1 MRKFRAL
8 WTRLIGVFHPQRTDD
23 EFAAELESH
32 LQMHIDDN
40 LRAGMTP
47 EQARRDALIRLGGM
61 EQTRQAWRERRTLPF
76 LERLFH
82 DTRFAFRQLRKSPA
96 FTLTAVLT
104 LALGIGG
111 MTAAFSVVEAVLLR
125 PLPFQDPDR
134 LISIHEHLARDSHAL
149 RVTAPDVLI
158 FQRENHVFSGAA
170 GFISAAYEL
179 TGAERVSAPLF
190 SVLGIEP
197 LLGRTFTQQDD
208 ENAAPVAVISY
219 AVWKERFLG
228 DHNVLGKT
236 IGLDRRPYTS
246 IGVMPEHFAF
256 SIRRRQTKPS
266 GPLGAHE
273 LHLR

>member
-1 MRKFRAL
+1 M
-8 WTRLIGVFHPQRTDD
+8 
-23 EFAAELESH
+23 
-32 LQMHIDDN
+32 
-40 LRAGMTP
+40 
-47 EQARRDALIRLGGM
+47 
-61 EQTRQAWRERRTLPF
+61 
-76 LERLFH
+76 
-82 DTRFAFRQLRKSPA
+82 
-96 FTLTAVLT
+96 
-104 LALGIGG
+104 
-111 MTAAFSVVEAVLLR
+111 R

-236 IGLDRRPYTS
+236 IDLDRRPYTI

-256 SIRRRQTKPS
+256 PIRRRQTKPS

>member
-1 MRKFRAL
+1 
-8 WTRLIGVFHPQRTDD
+8 
-23 EFAAELESH
+23 
-32 LQMHIDDN
+32 
-40 LRAGMTP
+40 MTP

-82 DTRFAFRQLRKSPA
+82 DARFTFRQLRKSPA

-158 FQRENHVFSGAA
+158 FQRKNH
-170 GFISAAYEL
+170 
-179 TGAERVSAPLF
+179 
-190 SVLGIEP
+190 
-197 LLGRTFTQQDD
+197 
-208 ENAAPVAVISY
+208 
-219 AVWKERFLG
+219 
-228 DHNVLGKT
+228 
-236 IGLDRRPYTS
+236 
-246 IGVMPEHFAF
+246 AF
-256 SIRRRQTKPS
+256 SAQLDSLAQPTNSPALARHFVPALSGCRPLCFLCSALSPCWVAPS
-266 GPLGAHE
+266 PNKRTRML
-273 LHLR
+273 LRWPSSATPFGRNVSWVIPMCWARPSISTAVLTPA